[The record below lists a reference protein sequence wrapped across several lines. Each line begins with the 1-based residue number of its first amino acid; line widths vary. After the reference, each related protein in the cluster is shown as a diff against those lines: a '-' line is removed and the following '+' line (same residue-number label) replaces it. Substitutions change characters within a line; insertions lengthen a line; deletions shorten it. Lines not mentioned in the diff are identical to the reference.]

1 MAVPAVPAGA
11 VAVAYNLT
19 AVNPATGGHLRMQP
33 GDAPGVTPTSVVN
46 FRPGQN
52 ISNAAIVKLSP
63 TRTVKVYAAAST
75 HVLVDIVGYFAAGA
89 GSRFTAIAPV
99 RVYDTALDPAGS
111 VPPATR
117 RLVSP
122 RTAADGV
129 TPVVPAGAMAVA
141 YNLTVTDTAGAGHL
155 RVMPAGAAL
164 TATSAVNW
172 AIAGERIANA
182 SAVGLD
188 AAGRFEV
195 YNGSGAPVRFLVDVV
210 GYYSDA
216 GTQFYPI
223 DPVRSLVS
231 RTSEYG
237 PVGAGVPGIRNAT
250 AADVAGFVVAPVGSP
265 AVAYNATVTNTGSAG
280 HLRLFP
286 AGTALPNASVLNW
299 PTGGYTRANASVTQ
313 VSVAR
318 TVSLYNGSSTN
329 LDAILDVNG
338 YYR

>member
-1 MAVPAVPAGA
+1 
-11 VAVAYNLT
+11 
-19 AVNPATGGHLRMQP
+19 
-33 GDAPGVTPTSVVN
+33 
-46 FRPGQN
+46 
-52 ISNAAIVKLSP
+52 
-63 TRTVKVYAAAST
+63 VYAAAGT
-75 HVLVDIVGYFAAGA
+75 HVLVDVVGYFMAATGF
-89 GSRFTAIAPV
+89 RFTDIAPV
-99 RVYDTALDPAGS
+99 RVYDTALDPAGLL
-111 VPPATR
+111 PAGAR

-129 TPVVPAGAMAVA
+129 TPVVPAGATAVA

-155 RVMPAGAAL
+155 RVMPAGAPL
-164 TATSAVNW
+164 TPTSALNW

-182 SAVGLD
+182 SVVGVD

-210 GYYSDA
+210 GYYSGG

-223 DPVRSLVS
+223 DPVRTLDT
-231 RTSEYG
+231 RAYEYG
-237 PVGAGVPGIRNAT
+237 PIGAGLPGIRNAT

-280 HLRLFP
+280 HLRLYP
-286 AGTALPNASVLNW
+286 AGGALPSASVLNW
-299 PTGGYTRANASVTQ
+299 PSGGYTRANASVTQ
-313 VSVAR
+313 VALPR
-318 TVSLYNGSSTN
+318 TVTLYNGSSTN